1 MTDITEQRIN
11 IQQEETA
18 YRASVS
24 EATATRIGSSIN
36 FINKRQFD
44 LHEFKLNGPYGPFS
58 PLTGADGLYIF
69 PSNGEI
75 VAVGGYSLIAGS
87 GGSTTLDIHRLT
99 SPGVDV
105 GSIFSTL
112 PSFASSSGDDAYF
125 LYDFLNA
132 TTVKTGT
139 GVTLPVLST
148 TNFNAGDALRID
160 LDAAQSGGPE
170 NCGLTIYFRP
180 RN

>member
-1 MTDITEQRIN
+1 MTDIVEQRIN

-24 EATATRIGSSIN
+24 ESTMSRVGASVN

-44 LHEFKLNGPYGPFS
+44 LHEFKLNGPYGPFA
-58 PLTGADGLYIF
+58 PLAGADGLYIF

-75 VAVGGYSLIAGS
+75 VAVGGYSLINGTS
-87 GGSTTLDIHRLT
+87 STSTLDIHRLT
-99 SPGVDV
+99 APGVDS
-105 GSIFSTL
+105 GSIFGTR
-112 PSFASSSGDDAYF
+112 PAFASSAGNNAYF
-125 LYDFLNA
+125 LFDFLNNA
-132 TTVKTGT
+132 TVVTGT
-139 GVTLPVLST
+139 GITLPTLVT

-160 LDAAQSGGPE
+160 LDGAMAGNPE
-170 NCGLTIYFRP
+170 NLGLTIYFRP